1 MQFKEEDLNI
11 IFKVKVGSHAH
22 GTNIPESDEDFKM
35 IYLQKPE
42 DVLNFGYQEQ
52 VNLNKDSTAYE
63 LRRFIELC
71 CTGNPTM
78 LELLYSP
85 EDCIIYKHPIFDKIL
100 ENKEKFLSKSCRWSF
115 GGYAISQIEK
125 AKGLNKKMNWEKERV
140 IRKTPIDFCWVV
152 LDEKTAVLENLQ
164 EKIIRN
170 RIKQGVYPLK
180 DWLNKKSLDQK
191 QVILTKLNHSKE
203 GYQLFDSTLITRGI
217 EVDGSNNIRTS
228 ETPKDAIPIATVLFN
243 PDVYSRHCSEYKAY
257 QEWLKERNV
266 QRYIDIAEHN
276 QKIDGK
282 NMLHCVRLLET
293 GIELA
298 KEHKINVRRPNAE
311 YLISIRKGKVDLNS
325 LLEKCQNS
333 LNDLDKVYN
342 ESTLPEKV
350 DRSFWLKLLPK
361 IRNEYA
367 SNN

>member
-35 IYLQKPE
+35 VYLQKPE
-42 DVLNFGYQEQ
+42 DVLNYGYQEQ
-52 VNLNKDSTAYE
+52 VNLSKDSTAYE

-71 CTGNPTM
+71 STGNPTM

-85 EDCIIYKHPIFDKIL
+85 EDCIIYKHPIFDQIL
-100 ENKEKFLSKSCRWSF
+100 DNKQKFLSKSCRWSF

-140 IRKTPIDFCWVV
+140 VRKTPIDFCWVV
-152 LDEKTAVLENLQ
+152 VNE
-164 EKIIRN
+164 
-170 RIKQGVYPLK
+170 GVIPLTK
-180 DWLNKKSLDQK
+180 YLSELGITQK

-203 GYQLFDSTLITRGI
+203 GYQLFISTNTETRGI
-217 EVDGSNNIRTS
+217 SVDGSNNIRTS
-228 ETPKDAIPIATVLFN
+228 EVSKGQIPHATVLFN

-266 QRYIDIAEHN
+266 QRYVDIADHN